1 MYIHYSCSKFYC
13 FILSNP
19 ITFKQK
25 RKDLLNILGSLNFN
39 FHILKAVY
47 FIKIP
52 LAFRIKGVKYESPG
66 FFHCFRTVCENQCR
80 YSNATW
86 RNSSPDCAW
95 NQAEWE
101 TNLCGKHKGNNNHV
115 GEIKLAKGFKFR
127 HSFLLPT
134 ALWRAFWRWSQW
146 KTLLKA
152 NFL

>member
-25 RKDLLNILGSLNFN
+25 RKDLLNILGSLSFN

-52 LAFRIKGVKYESPG
+52 LAFRIKGMKYESPG

-86 RNSSPDCAW
+86 RNSSPDCA
-95 NQAEWE
+95 
-101 TNLCGKHKGNNNHV
+101 
-115 GEIKLAKGFKFR
+115 
-127 HSFLLPT
+127 
-134 ALWRAFWRWSQW
+134 
-146 KTLLKA
+146 
-152 NFL
+152 